1 YNIRITKVGTDM
13 EADMTDSD
21 FKPQIPKIQW
31 VPRQNVVKIEVLIP
45 KILFV
50 NEQFNENSL
59 EIKQAFTEP
68 HYLELNVGT
77 EIQFVRYG
85 YCRKDSANQVI
96 YTHK

>member
-1 YNIRITKVGTDM
+1 
-13 EADMTDSD
+13 
-21 FKPQIPKIQW
+21 
-31 VPRQNVVKIEVLIP
+31 
-45 KILFV
+45 
-50 NEQFNENSL
+50 L

-96 YTHK
+96 YTHR